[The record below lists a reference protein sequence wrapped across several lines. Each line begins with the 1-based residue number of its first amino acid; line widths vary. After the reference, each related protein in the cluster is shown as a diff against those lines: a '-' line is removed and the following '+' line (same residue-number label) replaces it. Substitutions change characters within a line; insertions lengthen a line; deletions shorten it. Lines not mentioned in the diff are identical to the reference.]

1 MMDEFHHR
9 PGKGGLNSRVNR
21 RLRDIYDRAGVL
33 LITQLQNLL
42 LGREEYSAP
51 LTLALPLVLAVG
63 FPSCFFLFK
72 TNHFII

>member
-33 LITQLQNLL
+33 LITQLQKII
-42 LGREEYSAP
+42 YYKP
-51 LTLALPLVLAVG
+51 VG
-63 FPSCFFLFK
+63 PSVEP
-72 TNHFII
+72 